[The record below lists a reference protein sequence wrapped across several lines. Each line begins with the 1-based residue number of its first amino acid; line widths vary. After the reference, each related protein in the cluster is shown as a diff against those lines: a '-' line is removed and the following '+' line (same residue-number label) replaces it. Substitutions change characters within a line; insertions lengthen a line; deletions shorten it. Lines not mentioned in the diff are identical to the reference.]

1 MIAGETVMGAMA
13 AMVTV
18 TAVTVV
24 VTEIAQE
31 TDTGQIPAVEGNGVL
46 RHTTTATSDGVPTI
60 LHRGFMRRNHYVL
73 GVPGIMKNGDG
84 SRDCVACRL
93 RQVLAFVI
101 LHI

>member
-1 MIAGETVMGAMA
+1 MIAGETVMGAMT

-46 RHTTTATSDGVPTI
+46 RHTTTATSDGVPTM
-60 LHRGFMRRNHYVL
+60 LHRGLMRRNHYVL
-73 GVPGIMKNGDG
+73 GVPGIMKMRMGIG
-84 SRDCVACRL
+84 IVLHCSL
-93 RQVLAFVI
+93 RQVFAFVI